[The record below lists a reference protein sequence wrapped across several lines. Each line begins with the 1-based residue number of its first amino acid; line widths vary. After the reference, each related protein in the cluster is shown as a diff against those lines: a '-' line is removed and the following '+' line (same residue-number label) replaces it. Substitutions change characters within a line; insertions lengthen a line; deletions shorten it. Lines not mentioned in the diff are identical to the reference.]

1 MHAAG
6 GTPCI
11 PVQLSSLLQLTAY
24 LVLVDCG
31 TSGTLTHAWV
41 RIHLTDIGSVYSV
54 TALAHGLDRGTN
66 LWPATTVTTEP
77 SLTPAVYISGSAAV
91 LQANVEPLLL
101 LANKY
106 NLVVPLHMCM
116 DFLKKHY
123 NKSSYTSLPSGQLG
137 SMLHWLATTRQL
149 QLYELHASI
158 MACLADSLNKLN
170 LPGTRRNSTRQYC
183 SVCPRQDGRYLS
195 GLGYCSRCDAYDEAN
210 LPYSMHAFHQIWAA
224 SAPLTKGAAVK
235 ELLFSAQPAP
245 GVQRVLNDI
254 F

>member
-1 MHAAG
+1 
-6 GTPCI
+6 
-11 PVQLSSLLQLTAY
+11 
-24 LVLVDCG
+24 
-31 TSGTLTHAWV
+31 
-41 RIHLTDIGSVYSV
+41 
-54 TALAHGLDRGTN
+54 
-66 LWPATTVTTEP
+66 
-77 SLTPAVYISGSAAV
+77 
-91 LQANVEPLLL
+91 VEPLLL

-170 LPGTRRNSTRQYC
+170 LPGTRRNSTGRNFC
-183 SVCPRQDGRYLS
+183 SVCCSSNGPVPGRYLS
-195 GLGYCSRCDAYDEAN
+195 GQATVCQALAYCSRGDAYDEAKV
-210 LPYSMHAFHQIWAA
+210 PQSMHAFHQIWAA